1 MKDIV
6 YHLKENSLVYDSWK
20 PEKTD
25 KISFY
30 HSPYDEVVPF
40 LNQESMEKHLVANG
54 YTSFDIDSSSTE
66 GHTDSGTL
74 YAMFAALHISEF
86 VPTGMEDV
94 FREIPREAT
103 HDIYSID
110 GRLIRKQTTLSEA
123 FRSLPKG
130 VYVING
136 RKIVKN

>member
-25 KISFY
+25 KITFY
-30 HSPYDEVVPF
+30 HSPSDEVLPF
-40 LNQESMEKHLVANG
+40 LNQESMERHLLDNG
-54 YTSFDIDSSSTE
+54 YTSFDIDDSSTE
-66 GHTDSGTL
+66 GHTDTGKL
-74 YAMFAALHISEF
+74 YVMYTALLLSEF

-110 GRLIRKQTTLSEA
+110 GRLIRKQTTLREA
-123 FRSLPKG
+123 LRSLPKG

-136 RKIVKN
+136 RKMVKD

>member
-1 MKDIV
+1 
-6 YHLKENSLVYDSWK
+6 
-20 PEKTD
+20 
-25 KISFY
+25 
-30 HSPYDEVVPF
+30 
-40 LNQESMEKHLVANG
+40 MEKHLLDNG

-74 YAMFAALHISEF
+74 YAMYTALLLSEF

-94 FREIPREAT
+94 FSNIPNEET

-136 RKIVKN
+136 RKVVKE